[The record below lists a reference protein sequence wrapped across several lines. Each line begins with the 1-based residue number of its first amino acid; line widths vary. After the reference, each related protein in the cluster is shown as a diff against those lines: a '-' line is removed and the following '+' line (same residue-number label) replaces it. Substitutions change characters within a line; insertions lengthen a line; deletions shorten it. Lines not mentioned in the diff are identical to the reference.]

1 MKELRKETEG
11 LIGLRLSEQ
20 QVARLQAYADE
31 LAAWNQRFSLTAI
44 SEPEKIRI
52 KHFLDSFTPYLVMKN
67 LPGRRVIDIGT
78 GAGFPGIPL
87 KILLPEI
94 EVILVD
100 SIGKK
105 TAFCEHI
112 VRHLGLEGIQVVRE
126 RVERLGQDQTFR
138 EQFDWAIARAVAHL
152 STLSEYLLPL
162 VKVNGKMLAMKGAQ
176 GPQEAQEAENALS
189 MLGGDLQQVLEIK
202 LPGVVEHRYLI
213 TILKKASTPDQY
225 PRRVGIPGKRPL

>member
-1 MKELRKETEG
+1 MKELIKETEG
-11 LIGLRLSEQ
+11 FIGLRLSEQ

-31 LAAWNQRFSLTAI
+31 LSEWNQRFSLTAI
-44 SEPEKIRI
+44 SDPEKIRI

-67 LPGRRVIDIGT
+67 LSGRRVIDIGT

-126 RVERLGQDQTFR
+126 RVERLGQDQAFR

-189 MLGGDLQQVLEIK
+189 MLGGDLQQVQEIK

-213 TILKKASTPDQY
+213 TILKKASTPDKY